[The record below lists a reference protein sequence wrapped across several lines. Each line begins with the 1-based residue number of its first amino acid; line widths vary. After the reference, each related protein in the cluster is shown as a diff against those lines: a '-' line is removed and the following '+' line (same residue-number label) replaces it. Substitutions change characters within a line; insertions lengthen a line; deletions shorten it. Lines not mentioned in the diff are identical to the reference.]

1 MAFSGKEAKEIV
13 EYLPLHKVYLLK
25 SAIVRIMAKNTG
37 SQSMN
42 GSAPGSSVAGR
53 TRSSTVDNLD
63 AIEQL
68 QSLTAKGKVPAYMK
82 QIIELL
88 METRK
93 EVRDLS
99 QRNADLL
106 EELRLLR
113 QENVSLKEKLASF
126 ERARATV
133 TNPSHLT
140 QPDVSVKVDLDLD
153 RSIVL
158 SHVPESSSSKLPE
171 RLSHDFD
178 YVVELL
184 SYLNVECTPISV
196 YRMGK
201 NSQDRPRLI
210 KVVLPSSKFQRLATR
225 RAPRLRFSPT
235 HKGIYLR
242 PSLTWEERA
251 RRREQRQS
259 GGGMVNDG
267 SSRAS
272 GAREGC
278 HSPIP
283 TESVA
288 TSTPYNS
295 PPTGNY

>member
-158 SHVPESSSSKLPE
+158 SHVPESSLPSCL
-171 RLSHDFD
+171 RGCRMILIMSWSFL
-178 YVVELL
+178 V
-184 SYLNVECTPISV
+184 IS
-196 YRMGK
+196 MW
-201 NSQDRPRLI
+201 N
-210 KVVLPSSKFQRLATR
+210 VLP
-225 RAPRLRFSPT
+225 
-235 HKGIYLR
+235 YLFIVWGR
-242 PSLTWEERA
+242 ICRTDLVS
-251 RRREQRQS
+251 
-259 GGGMVNDG
+259 
-267 SSRAS
+267 
-272 GAREGC
+272 
-278 HSPIP
+278 
-283 TESVA
+283 
-288 TSTPYNS
+288 
-295 PPTGNY
+295 

>member
-1 MAFSGKEAKEIV
+1 MALSGKEAKEIV

-68 QSLTAKGKVPAYMK
+68 QSLTAKAKVPAYMK

-158 SHVPESSSSKLPE
+158 SHVPESSLPSCL
-171 RLSHDFD
+171 RGCRMILIMSWSFL
-178 YVVELL
+178 V
-184 SYLNVECTPISV
+184 IS
-196 YRMGK
+196 MW
-201 NSQDRPRLI
+201 N
-210 KVVLPSSKFQRLATR
+210 VLPYLFIVWGRIR
-225 RAPRLRFSPT
+225 RTDLVS
-235 HKGIYLR
+235 
-242 PSLTWEERA
+242 
-251 RRREQRQS
+251 
-259 GGGMVNDG
+259 
-267 SSRAS
+267 
-272 GAREGC
+272 
-278 HSPIP
+278 
-283 TESVA
+283 
-288 TSTPYNS
+288 
-295 PPTGNY
+295 